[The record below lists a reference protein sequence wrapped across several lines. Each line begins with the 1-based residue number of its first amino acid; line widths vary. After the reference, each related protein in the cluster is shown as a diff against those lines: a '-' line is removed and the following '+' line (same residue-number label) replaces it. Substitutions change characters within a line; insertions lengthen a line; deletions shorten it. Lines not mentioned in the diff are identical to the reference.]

1 MAVQTNNLLLL
12 DITPGSATRGSPKT
26 IASTD
31 EIVLNPQ
38 SLDLATANALNLATG
53 GSVADIQA
61 PTVRIGTESTGDYAN
76 VSLQIGSANSSVYF
90 SAESVTF
97 EADTTV
103 GGLVENGS
111 GSTLNVGQLIAIKS
125 SGVPGVGGALPYVT
139 LASAAS
145 GGPQQVTGVAIETI
159 TSGAAGRVASV
170 QGTVAQVTFA
180 NAPAGGSRGALVYL
194 SDSTPGAAT
203 LTPPSAPGSRV
214 LIIGS
219 LVSTTA
225 ASGSNYYVQLNP
237 QVVADIPA

>member
-12 DITPGSATRGSPKT
+12 DLTPGSATRGSPKT

-38 SLDLATANALNLATG
+38 SFDLSSSNALNLATG

-61 PTVRIGTESTGDYAN
+61 PTVRIGTEATGDYAN
-76 VSLQIGSANSSVYF
+76 VSTQIGSANSSIYLEGT
-90 SAESVTF
+90 SATF
-97 EADTTV
+97 QAGTTV
-103 GGLVENGS
+103 GGEVENGS
-111 GSTLNVGQLIAIKS
+111 GSTLSAGQLIAMKS
-125 SGVPGVGGALPYVT
+125 SGVPAVGGALPYVT

-145 GGPQQVTGVAIETI
+145 GGPQQVGGVVIETI
-159 TSGAAGRVASV
+159 ANGSTGRVASV
-170 QGTVAQVTFA
+170 QGTVVQVTFESA
-180 NAPAGGSRGALVYL
+180 LVSPSRGALVYL
-194 SDSTPGAAT
+194 SDSTPGTAT
-203 LTPPSAPGSRV
+203 LTPPSAGGSRV